1 MAHLNW
7 SPCLEL
13 VSMLLQPS
21 QRTSSSL
28 TATGG
33 VPTTVV
39 GTAPRITIV
48 AGFNTEEYRHG
59 IEESPTIGGTTT
71 TIISGMAILGTTSMF
86 RQERQ
91 VVLMVDMA
99 ARGSKVSNLTSPT
112 DPSLRWVASPSSS
125 TEARLLSSTTDPSL
139 RCVTSPSSSM
149 EALLRSTTDTSSS
162 FTYPMHPM

>member
-1 MAHLNW
+1 MAHLNS

-99 ARGSKVSNLTSPT
+99 ARGSKVSS
-112 DPSLRWVASPSSS
+112 
-125 TEARLLSSTTDPSL
+125 LSSTTDPSL
-139 RCVTSPSSSM
+139 RCVTNPSSSM
-149 EALLRSTTDTSSS
+149 EALLSSTTDTSSS

>member
-7 SPCLEL
+7 SPCLER

-99 ARGSKVSNLTSPT
+99 ARGSKVSCLSN
-112 DPSLRWVASPSSS
+112 
-125 TEARLLSSTTDPSL
+125 LSSTTDPSL
-139 RCVTSPSSSM
+139 RCVTSPNSSMEALLSSTTDPSPRCVTNPSSSM

-162 FTYPMHPM
+162 FTY